1 MVTEDQ
7 EEDKYPEEEEEYLK
21 KYIYGLNI
29 AQSGPNFAFFGDLHA
44 PGS

>member
-7 EEDKYPEEEEEYLK
+7 EEDKYPEEEEEEYLK

-29 AQSGPNFAFFGDLHA
+29 A
-44 PGS
+44 